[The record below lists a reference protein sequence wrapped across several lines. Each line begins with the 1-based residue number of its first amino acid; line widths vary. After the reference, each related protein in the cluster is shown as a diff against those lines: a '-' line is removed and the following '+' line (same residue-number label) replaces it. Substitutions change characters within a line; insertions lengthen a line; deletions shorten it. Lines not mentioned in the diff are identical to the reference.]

1 MNLNTSFS
9 RVSILVSLSALF
21 SIVGAYIPF
30 LSFLNLFVGG
40 IFLVIGLF
48 SATVSISVIAI
59 LAFFLLCFMFLGF
72 LGAVQGLFTFALPGI
87 VMGYLMQ
94 KFDDD
99 TPFFAGI
106 VVNCI
111 GFFVMLNILKY
122 ISGADFIT
130 TYEQA
135 LNESVAMLKNMNMQG
150 AVTNEFSVTR
160 LIQSM
165 KYYFPAIIII
175 ISIVQAA
182 FTKYI
187 GLFLNSK
194 INSQN
199 KVKSISFT
207 SFNIPEGTGISLL
220 VLALFLYA
228 LSFLNL
234 ITKDYADRLVL
245 NVFYV
250 TMGLLLIQG
259 LAVLFY
265 VIGTLKGYKR
275 TIAVVGVAVFFVYIV
290 SALPILGILDLFL
303 DMRGNRFRRSK

>member
-1 MNLNTSFS
+1 
-9 RVSILVSLSALF
+9 
-21 SIVGAYIPF
+21 
-30 LSFLNLFVGG
+30 
-40 IFLVIGLF
+40 
-48 SATVSISVIAI
+48 
-59 LAFFLLCFMFLGF
+59 
-72 LGAVQGLFTFALPGI
+72 
-87 VMGYLMQ
+87 
-94 KFDDD
+94 
-99 TPFFAGI
+99 
-106 VVNCI
+106 
-111 GFFVMLNILKY
+111 
-122 ISGADFIT
+122 
-130 TYEQA
+130 
-135 LNESVAMLKNMNMQG
+135 
-150 AVTNEFSVTR
+150 
-160 LIQSM
+160 M